1 MDAGLP
7 NITGSID
14 RGLCVISSR
23 TATLGAFVRK
33 YVSHNYAAS
42 GKGGAG
48 CYLDFDASLS
58 NPGIYGNSG
67 TVTPLSQ
74 STLYILKY

>member
-1 MDAGLP
+1 MEAGLP
-7 NITGSID
+7 NIAGSVD

-33 YVSHNYAAS
+33 YVTHNYAAS

-48 CYLDFDASLS
+48 CYLDFDAYRS
-58 NPGIYGNSG
+58 NSTYGNSE